1 MSLNKNKTSYNYIFG
16 GNLDV
21 YGRLNADS
29 GLYVHGHVRFSHDD
43 INANLTNFRGHTLFY
58 TANDTGSFIFHTSSD
73 NTERLKI
80 TSDGSVIISGL
91 TNTEILGADNTG
103 KLVENDAPSDGDQY
117 VRQNGAWAEI
127 ALPTGTDAPV
137 DGNQYVRQDGSW
149 QAIVLPTG
157 TDAPSDGDQ
166 YVRQN
171 GAWTQLST
179 GPVGMI
185 VAYANATIPTGWLE
199 CDGSAI
205 PSQYTELKALLGNN
219 VPDLRGEFI
228 RGWDNGRGVDSGRT
242 LGSTQTDAFE
252 SHNHSA
258 TANSNSSSSITGN
271 TDNHRHSI
279 TARKLALNQ
288 TLSGN
293 FILCDNNYSNV
304 NPQTKQTGYTNPATT
319 ITTNTSTSVS
329 IDNQGDTETRPRN
342 VALIYIIKA
351 EA

>member
-1 MSLNKNKTSYNYIFG
+1 MTFSGNKTSYNYIFG

-21 YGRLNADS
+21 YGRLNVDS
-29 GLYVHGHVRFSHDD
+29 GLHVHGQIKFSHDG
-43 INANLTNFRGHTLFY
+43 INANLTNFRGNTLFY
-58 TANDTGSFIFHTSSD
+58 TASDTGSFIFHTSID

-91 TNTEILGADNTG
+91 SNTEILGADNTG

-127 ALPTGTDAPV
+127 ALPTGTDAPS
-137 DGNQYVRQDGSW
+137 DGDQYARQNGSW

-179 GPVGMI
+179 GMPVGMI

-199 CDGSAI
+199 CNGQSI
-205 PSQYTELKALLGNN
+205 PSQYTELKALLGNT

-228 RGWDNGRGVDSGRT
+228 RGFDNGRGVDSGRT
-242 LGSTQTDAFE
+242 LKSTQSEAFK

-258 TANSNSSSSITGN
+258 NANANSSSSVSGDTHN
-271 TDNHRHSI
+271 HSI
-279 TARKLALNQ
+279 TARKLAINQ
-288 TLSGN
+288 VLSGN

-304 NPQTKQTGYTNPATT
+304 NPQTKNTGNRNPATAV
-319 ITTNTSTSVS
+319 TT
-329 IDNQGDTETRPRN
+329 
-342 VALIYIIKA
+342 KC
-351 EA
+351 

>member
-1 MSLNKNKTSYNYIFG
+1 MTFPGNKTSYNYIFG

-21 YGRLNADS
+21 YGRLNADN

-43 INANLTNFRGHTLFY
+43 INANLTNFRGSTLFY

-91 TNTEILGADNTG
+91 ANTEILGADNTG

-137 DGNQYVRQDGSW
+137 DGNQYARQNGSW

-157 TDAPSDGDQ
+157 TDAPSDGEQ

-199 CDGSAI
+199 CNGQSI
-205 PSQYTELKALLGNN
+205 PNQYTELKALVGNN

-242 LGSTQTDAFE
+242 LTSTQSDLFE
-252 SHNHSA
+252 SHSHTA
-258 TANSNSSSSITGN
+258 TANSNSSSSISGN
-271 TDNHRHSI
+271 SDNHRHSI
-279 TARKLALNQ
+279 SGRKLALNTVQ
-288 TLSGN
+288 NSN
-293 FILCDNNYSNV
+293 AILIDNNFSNT
-304 NPQTKQTGYTNPATT
+304 NPQTKNTGYTNPAIT
-319 ITTNTSTSVS
+319 INTNTSTSVS
-329 IDNQGDTETRPRN
+329 IANQGGTETRPRN

-351 EA
+351 EV